1 MSSRRAISTPMRPVP
16 SQPSRRESSCPT
28 MPPDPSHLWS
38 QSFAP
43 ETVLAPCRLS
53 MPNVQP
59 VIKLYQ
65 NGLAAEMCQLTAPA
79 LLASRVLTPLTYRA
93 RRTSRTVTQGRSHP
107 DPGREVLGNREPTNA
122 SYATQATKVTSTSA
136 ASLVPVSHGDL
147 LAIDCVVREG
157 RGRGGSRV
165 QLAAGSG
172 GY

>member
-59 VIKLYQ
+59 VIKPYQ

-79 LLASRVLTPLTYRA
+79 LLAARVLTPGVRSAPRWPHHHPRADRIRA
-93 RRTSRTVTQGRSHP
+93 RGRV
-107 DPGREVLGNREPTNA
+107 VLGEPRTHECLVCYSSNK
-122 SYATQATKVTSTSA
+122 SNINLCCFTSS
-136 ASLVPVSHGDL
+136 S
-147 LAIDCVVREG
+147 
-157 RGRGGSRV
+157 
-165 QLAAGSG
+165 
-172 GY
+172 